1 MNTYI
6 SQFFNN
12 GRIAVIP
19 TKDFDEA
26 IKQNKE
32 ILIFCGGWSGGYAC
46 AIGANKS
53 FCPNLGECW
62 EMYSYSVKEETFS
75 AEDMQ
80 KFHKVVVTDGIKVYM
95 KTGEPATSYFGDF
108 ADWST
113 SFEKFK
119 QSYIYNNETKEDF
132 EKMRFA
138 VDVEKTQRMLNNP
151 EIWESIR
158 GYFLYR

>member
-46 AIGANKS
+46 AIGASKS
-53 FCPNLGECW
+53 FHHNFGECW
-62 EMYSYSVKEETFS
+62 DMYSYSVKEETFS
-75 AEDMQ
+75 TEDMQ

-95 KTGEPATSYFGDF
+95 KTGEPTTSYFGDF

-119 QSYIYNNETKEDF
+119 QSYIYNNETEEDF

-138 VDVEKTQRMLNNP
+138 VDVEKTRRMLNNP
-151 EIWESIR
+151 EIWESIQ

>member
-53 FCPNLGECW
+53 FHHNLGECW
-62 EMYSYSVKEETFS
+62 GMYSYDVKNETFS

-80 KFHKVVVTDGIKVYM
+80 KFYKVVVTDGIKVYM

-138 VDVEKTQRMLNNP
+138 VDVEKTRRMLNNP
-151 EIWESIR
+151 EIWESIQ

>member
-26 IKQNKE
+26 IEQNKE

-53 FCPNLGECW
+53 FHHNFGECW
-62 EMYSYSVKEETFS
+62 DMYSYSVNEETFS

-138 VDVEKTQRMLNNP
+138 VDVEKTRRMLNNP
-151 EIWESIR
+151 EIWESIQ

>member
-1 MNTYI
+1 MNNYI

-12 GRIAVIP
+12 GRIAVVP

-46 AIGANKS
+46 AIGANKL
-53 FCPNLGECW
+53 FYPNLGECW
-62 EMYSYSVKEETFS
+62 EMYSYSIKEETFS

-80 KFHKVVVTDGIKVYM
+80 KFYKVVVTDGIKVYM
-95 KTGEPATSYFGDF
+95 KTGEPATSYFGDL
-108 ADWST
+108 ADWDT

-119 QSYIYNNETKEDF
+119 QSYIYDNETKEDF

>member
-6 SQFFNN
+6 AQFFNN

-26 IKQNKE
+26 IEQNKE

-46 AIGANKS
+46 AIGANKN
-53 FCPNLGECW
+53 FYPDFGECW
-62 EMYSYSVKEETFS
+62 DMYSYSVENKTFS

-80 KFHKVVVTDGIKVYM
+80 NFHKVVVTDGIRVYM

-108 ADWST
+108 ADWDT

-119 QSYIYNNETKEDF
+119 QSYIYDNETKEDF

-138 VDVEKTQRMLNNP
+138 VDVEKTRRMLNNP
-151 EIWESIR
+151 EIWESIQ

>member
-6 SQFFNN
+6 AQFFNN

-26 IKQNKE
+26 IEQNKE

-46 AIGANKS
+46 AIGANKN
-53 FCPNLGECW
+53 FYPDFGECW
-62 EMYSYSVKEETFS
+62 DMYSYSVKDKTFS

-80 KFHKVVVTDGIKVYM
+80 NFHKVVVTDGIKVYM

-113 SFEKFK
+113 SFEEFK

-138 VDVEKTQRMLNNP
+138 VDVEKTRRMLNNP
-151 EIWESIR
+151 EIWESIQ

>member
-1 MNTYI
+1 MNNYI

-12 GRIAVIP
+12 GRIAVVP

-46 AIGANKS
+46 AIGANKL
-53 FCPNLGECW
+53 FYPNLGECW
-62 EMYSYSVKEETFS
+62 EMYSYSIKEETFS

-80 KFHKVVVTDGIKVYM
+80 KFYKVVVTDGIKVYM

-119 QSYIYNNETKEDF
+119 QSYIYDNETNEDF

-138 VDVEKTQRMLNNP
+138 VDVEKTRRMLNNP
-151 EIWESIR
+151 EIWESIQ
-158 GYFLYR
+158 GYFLYK